1 MTMRGWVGDALCV
14 EVGPEMFYI
23 EDDVDQSR
31 LRYSGAAQKLCGSCP
46 VRPQCLD
53 EAMAVEYG
61 TGLGRRYGIWGGLT
75 PIARVRLARQRGE
88 RVAGRGF
95 DGAIE

>member
-1 MTMRGWVGDALCV
+1 
-14 EVGPEMFYI
+14 
-23 EDDVDQSR
+23 
-31 LRYSGAAQKLCGSCP
+31 
-46 VRPQCLD
+46 VRPQCLED
-53 EAMAVEYG
+53 AMTVEYG

-95 DGAIE
+95 DDNVE